1 MFSKKPADNGAGTTS
16 PASMLSPRLSAST
29 SSGSSPIQSAT
40 SPRLMPTKS
49 KPTTALN
56 LDQQNA
62 LPTSEVLL
70 GDDDISISSSMH
82 IPPASQFGTSFGS
95 SNGGHLT
102 SAMSSAAAS
111 ASAALSPS
119 LSSLKKKALFHH
131 HHQQQLHPQ
140 PSLVASAAALLESEA
155 SKFGSESGGED
166 ADMTDLDSEAGDPHQ
181 SHVSSSSRGG
191 NGSGTPLIM
200 TRKLSSTLEGTSG
213 GSHDPR
219 VQSRGRVRRNNGN
232 GSLATTAEEAEQHGD
247 EEADEEDDQN
257 DDDESEERSSV
268 VDEGE
273 RSKAAAARALRE
285 NHEKDIAETLN
296 KDLSNLNLQQGK
308 IKMLQQQSLQASSNT
323 QRDSPSPMR
332 KKNLYDNLDD
342 DDGDDSDD
350 NSNNHGGYKKRYG
363 NEDHTTDQWISHR
376 KHFFILSSAGKPIY
390 ARYGDESRISSYM
403 GVIQAIISFFADND
417 DSIRCI
423 HAGVHKFVFLLK
435 PPLYL
440 LCVSRS
446 GESESQLRDQLGYLY
461 AQIISVLTHAQMT
474 RIFEQRNNFD
484 LRGLISGTEIF
495 LDSLGKNMNT
505 DPGFILGAIQCL
517 TIPRELRDKIG
528 AVLGRAKCK
537 PLLYSLLLT
546 PTQLITLLRP
556 RTHSMHPSD
565 LHLIFNLLSGSNT
578 FESSESWTPICLPKF
593 NNKSFLHAY
602 ICYIAKR
609 VCMVLISP
617 DKDSFFEMS
626 RVKQKVV
633 EGMEATLAPNV
644 PNSIHP
650 SGMNMLQMLEYYA
663 GAGTSGGF
671 GVGDT
676 GIPGLRHF
684 LYKSKA
690 NLQFTMP
697 ELHDPYAS
705 KSAQRRL
712 FRQYR
717 HMHERMH
724 RKTRPLKLLFHV
736 GGQETMLG
744 WITTGFELY
753 TAFGPLVSKSAVVRM
768 CNRLQKWI
776 RKNEDRLMIV
786 SSPSFEKY

>member
-1 MFSKKPADNGAGTTS
+1 MFSKKPADNGAGTTPPPS
-16 PASMLSPRLSAST
+16 SMLSPRLSASA
-29 SSGSSPIQSAT
+29 SSGSSPVQSAT

-70 GDDDISISSSMH
+70 GDDDISISSAMH
-82 IPPASQFGTSFGS
+82 IPPASQFGTSSGTNSS
-95 SNGGHLT
+95 SNSSNLN
-102 SAMSSAAAS
+102 SASSSAHS
-111 ASAALSPS
+111 APATLSPS

-131 HHQQQLHPQ
+131 HQHQHPQ
-140 PSLVASAAALLESEA
+140 HSLVASAAALLESEV

-166 ADMTDLDSEAGDPHQ
+166 ADVTDLDSEAGDPHQ
-181 SHVSSSSRGG
+181 FQSSSSRGG
-191 NGSGTPLIM
+191 SGSGTPII
-200 TRKLSSTLEGTSG
+200 TVRTLPSALEDGGG
-213 GSHDPR
+213 GSHDHR
-219 VQSRGRVRRNNGN
+219 LRQRTGARRNNGN
-232 GSLATTAEEAEQHGD
+232 GHLATTAEEGEQRGD
-247 EEADEEDDQN
+247 EEADEEDQH
-257 DDDESEERSSV
+257 DDGESEERSSI
-268 VDEGE
+268 VDENE
-273 RSKAAAARALRE
+273 LLEASATRVSKE
-285 NHEKDIAETLN
+285 SSEKDVAETLN

-308 IKMLQQQSLQASSNT
+308 LKMLQRQSLQASSNND
-323 QRDSPSPMR
+323 RGSPSPMR
-332 KKNLYDNLDD
+332 KKGLYANLDD

-423 HAGVHKFVFLLK
+423 NAGVHKFVFLLK

-446 GESESQLRDQLGYLY
+446 GESEAQLRDQLGYLY

-474 RIFEQRNNFD
+474 KIFEQRNNFD

-505 DPGFILGAIQCL
+505 DPGFILSAIQCL
-517 TIPRELRDKIG
+517 TVPRELRDKIG

-537 PLLYSLLLT
+537 PLLYAILLT
-546 PTQLITLLRP
+546 PTQLITLIRP

-633 EGMEATLAPNV
+633 EGLEATPAPSAANG
-644 PNSIHP
+644 SSP
-650 SGMNMLQMLEYYA
+650 SGMNMLQMVEHYA
-663 GAGTSGGF
+663 SAGTSGGF
-671 GVGDT
+671 SVGDT

-690 NLQFTMP
+690 NVQFTMP
-697 ELHDPYAS
+697 ELHDPYAT
-705 KSAQRRL
+705 KGARRRL

-753 TAFGPLVSKSAVVRM
+753 AAFGPLVSKSAVVRM
-768 CNRLQKWI
+768 CNRLLKWI
-776 RKNEDRLMIV
+776 RKNEDRLMIL
-786 SSPSFEKY
+786 SSPSFERY